1 MTQENRIG
9 GSVVVPCR
17 SAAQQKGAILLLL
30 TVHFSPPDINLLAD
44 WAVKASCLST
54 CVSEMGYVTTPICM
68 VQAGVVIVK
77 EKDRLPKEWVFLL
90 AYLISIENKSLLS
103 LL

>member
-1 MTQENRIG
+1 MFLSEMYNDSGKRRIG

-17 SAAQQKGAILLLL
+17 SAAQQKGAILLLS

-54 CVSEMGYVTTPICM
+54 CEFQRWAT
-68 VQAGVVIVK
+68 
-77 EKDRLPKEWVFLL
+77 
-90 AYLISIENKSLLS
+90 
-103 LL
+103 

>member
-1 MTQENRIG
+1 MMFLSEMYDSGKHRIG

-17 SAAQQKGAILLLL
+17 SAAQQKGSILLLS
-30 TVHFSPPDINLLAD
+30 TVHFGPPDINLLGS
-44 WAVKASCLST
+44 KSQLSVYL

-77 EKDRLPKEWVFLL
+77 EKDRLPKE
-90 AYLISIENKSLLS
+90 
-103 LL
+103 

>member
-1 MTQENRIG
+1 
-9 GSVVVPCR
+9 
-17 SAAQQKGAILLLL
+17 
-30 TVHFSPPDINLLAD
+30 
-44 WAVKASCLST
+44 
-54 CVSEMGYVTTPICM
+54 MGYVTTPICM